1 MCRLERMEFCKTRE
15 VCHLLIDSRVVLH
28 CAGAERIESVVDS
41 VRSLGKSCVV
51 SAHLVLRDF
60 RKMYFSLAELVLS
73 RKCYRYIACREDI
86 LSSTRNA
93 LLEY

>member
-1 MCRLERMEFCKTRE
+1 MK
-15 VCHLLIDSRVVLH
+15 SH
-28 CAGAERIESVVDS
+28 CASG
-41 VRSLGKSCVV
+41 VRSLTFVWSICSRHSSGRFWMPWIESIFV
-51 SAHLVLRDF
+51 SF

-86 LSSTRNA
+86 LSSARNA